1 VGSQPIHAPFFRSF
15 SWSGVAIGGVVGW
28 IVGSKYHCGKVT
40 KKLNTKHKEE
50 QKALYQQYYTDVY
63 TLQEQN
69 SELIKALE
77 KMGVRIQ
84 R

>member
-1 VGSQPIHAPFFRSF
+1 MA
-15 SWSGVAIGGVVGW
+15 GGTLGW
-28 IVGSKYHCGKVT
+28 IVGAKYHCRKLS
-40 KKLNTKHKEE
+40 KKTAMKHKEE

-69 SELIKALE
+69 AELVRALE
-77 KMGVRIQ
+77 QLGVRV